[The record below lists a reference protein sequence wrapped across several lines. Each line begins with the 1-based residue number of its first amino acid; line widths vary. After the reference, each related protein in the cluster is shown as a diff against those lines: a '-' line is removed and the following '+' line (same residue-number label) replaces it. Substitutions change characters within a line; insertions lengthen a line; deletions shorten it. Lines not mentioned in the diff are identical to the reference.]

1 MASRWLAVDKPLFAT
16 SVAMISF
23 GLLMV
28 YSASFYDLQQ
38 AGGNGTELLLHPA
51 HVASWQFF
59 DSKRVDSRVWFVLF
73 GVLDFVLRRRTCV
86 SLAR

>member
-28 YSASFYDLQQ
+28 YSASFYDLQRS
-38 AGGNGTELLLHPA
+38 GGNGTELLIRQTLAAIVGLITRP
-51 HVASWQFF
+51 VSW
-59 DSKRVDSRVWFVLF
+59 
-73 GVLDFVLRRRTCV
+73 
-86 SLAR
+86 